1 MLLMSHIT
9 GADMKETFFDES
21 KPFSE
26 NVCLN
31 AENKIFQLCHRKVN
45 DGSTFGKPF
54 YQFTAQDHFAEAK
67 SVN

>member
-31 AENKIFQLCHRKVN
+31 AENKIFQLWHRKV
-45 DGSTFGKPF
+45 F